1 MKAFLFTAS
10 LFLTASFPLM
20 AGDGHNHEA
29 AVEAAPHGG
38 TLRNAGE
45 YKAEIVINGDTLK
58 LYVYDKQLKPLKV
71 EKAELTGDVQFP
83 KEKSKPI
90 TFKKAGDAFEATV
103 KGISK
108 VHRYDMHVNVEVSG
122 KKAVADFGI
131 DNI

>member
-1 MKAFLFTAS
+1 MKAFLFTTT
-10 LFLTASFPLM
+10 LFLAANAPLL
-20 AGDGHNHEA
+20 AHENHNHEA

-45 YKAEIVINGDTLK
+45 YKAEIVINGDKLK
-58 LYVYDKQLKPLKV
+58 LYVYDQQLKALKLD
-71 EKAELTGDVQFP
+71 KAELKGDIQFP

-90 TFKKAGDAFEATV
+90 TFKKFGDAYEATV

-108 VHRYDMHVNVEVSG
+108 VHRYDMHVNLEVAG